1 MSDAPDERAVAPS
14 KPGLEAVL
22 FDMDGVITDTAE
34 AHAAAWKQLF
44 DHWLGQRD
52 GDFRPFDDDADYR
65 AYVDGKPR
73 YDGVRSFLA
82 SRGIELPF
90 GSPDDS
96 PEQETIC
103 GLGNR
108 KNRYFNDWLAANRV
122 QAYPGSLDLVAR
134 LRRAGLRLAVFS
146 ASRNA
151 TAVLESAGVR
161 DRFDVKVDGSDM
173 AELDLPGKPD
183 PAILL
188 RAARLLAVAP
198 ARAAVVEDA
207 VAGVEAGVA
216 GGFAQTIGVDRQGRG
231 ERLLE
236 AGADLVVADLGE
248 LALPETRRLV
258 TASPAPGPTA
268 PAAKTGSPDR

>member
-1 MSDAPDERAVAPS
+1 
-14 KPGLEAVL
+14 
-22 FDMDGVITDTAE
+22 MDGVITDTAT

-44 DHWLGQRD
+44 DGWLGQRD
-52 GDFRPFDDDADYR
+52 GDFRPFDEDADYR

-73 YDGVRSFLA
+73 HDGVRCFLE

-90 GSPDDS
+90 GNADDP
-96 PEQETIC
+96 PERETIC
-103 GLGNR
+103 GLGKQ

-122 QAYPGSLDLVAR
+122 RAYPGSLDLIAR

-151 TAVLESAGVR
+151 KAVLESAGVL

-173 AELDLPGKPD
+173 AELGLPGKPD

-198 ARAAVVEDA
+198 ARTAVVEDA
-207 VAGVEAGVA
+207 IAGVQAGVA
-216 GGFAQTIGVDRQGRG
+216 GGFAQTIGVDRQGHGQGHGQGQGQG

-248 LALPETRRLV
+248 LALDGTRRLV
-258 TASPAPGPTA
+258 AASLPSVPATPATKSGSPA
-268 PAAKTGSPDR
+268 R

>member
-1 MSDAPDERAVAPS
+1 MSDEQHGPS
-14 KPGLEAVL
+14 AAAGRGLDAVL
-22 FDMDGVITDTAE
+22 FDMDGVITDTAA

-44 DHWLGQRD
+44 DGWLGERG
-52 GDFRPFDDDADYR
+52 GDFRPFDEDADYR

-73 YDGVRSFLA
+73 LDGVRSFLA
-82 SRGIELPF
+82 SRGIDLPF
-90 GSPDDS
+90 GSEDDP
-96 PEQETIC
+96 PERATIC
-103 GLGNR
+103 GLGKR
-108 KNRYFNDWLAANRV
+108 KNHYFNDWLAANRV
-122 QAYPGSLDLVAR
+122 RAYPGSLDLVAR

-151 TAVLESAGVR
+151 TAVLESAGVL

-173 AELDLPGKPD
+173 AELGLPGKPD

-207 VAGVEAGVA
+207 IAGVQAGLA
-216 GGFAQTIGVDRQGRG
+216 GGFAQTIGVDREGHG

-236 AGADLVVADLGE
+236 AGAAIVVADLGE
-248 LALPETRRLV
+248 LALDVTGRLV
-258 TASPAPGPTA
+258 AAGLPPVPSM
-268 PAAKTGSPDR
+268 PAAKTGSPAR

>member
-1 MSDAPDERAVAPS
+1 VSDEPHASSRQ
-14 KPGLEAVL
+14 GLDAVL
-22 FDMDGVITDTAE
+22 FDMDGVITDTAA

-44 DHWLGQRD
+44 DDWLSQRD
-52 GDFRPFDDDADYR
+52 GDFRPFDADADYR

-73 YDGVRSFLA
+73 HDGVRSFLE
-82 SRGIELPF
+82 SRGIDLPL
-90 GSPDDS
+90 GSADDS
-96 PEQETIC
+96 PGQATIC
-103 GLGNR
+103 GLGNQ
-108 KNRYFNDWLAANRV
+108 KNHYFNDWLAANRV
-122 QAYPGSLDLVAR
+122 QAYPGSLDLIAR

-151 TAVLESAGVR
+151 TAVLENAGVL

-198 ARAAVVEDA
+198 ARTAVVEDA
-207 VAGVEAGVA
+207 VAGVQAGVA
-216 GGFAQTIGVDRQGRG
+216 GGFAQTIGVDREGRG

-248 LALPETRRLV
+248 LALDEAGRLV
-258 TASPAPGPTA
+258 APRRSPVPST
-268 PAAKTGSPDR
+268 PAATTGSRAR

>member
-1 MSDAPDERAVAPS
+1 MSDERGKQDRPAGAAVS
-14 KPGLEAVL
+14 VGIDAVL

-44 DHWLGQRD
+44 DEFLEARD
-52 GDFRPFDDDADYR
+52 AALRPFDADADYR
-65 AYVDGKPR
+65 DYVDGKPR
-73 YDGVRSFLA
+73 YDGVESFLA
-82 SRGIELPF
+82 SRGIELPY
-90 GSPDDS
+90 GSEEDDPDAA
-96 PEQETIC
+96 TVC

-108 KNRYFNDWLAANRV
+108 KNRYFNAWLTAYRV
-122 QAYPGSLDLVAR
+122 RAYPGSIALVER

-151 TAVLESAGVR
+151 TAVLGSAGVL
-161 DRFDVKVDGSDM
+161 DRFEVKVDGSDM
-173 AELDLPGKPD
+173 AELGLAGKPD

-207 VAGVEAGVA
+207 IAGVRAGVA
-216 GGFAQTIGVDRQGRG
+216 GGFAQTIGVDRQGNG

-236 AGADLVVADLGE
+236 AGADIVVADLGE
-248 LALPETRRLV
+248 LALDETGRLV
-258 TASPAPGPTA
+258 AASPPPV
-268 PAAKTGSPDR
+268 PSMSVAKT